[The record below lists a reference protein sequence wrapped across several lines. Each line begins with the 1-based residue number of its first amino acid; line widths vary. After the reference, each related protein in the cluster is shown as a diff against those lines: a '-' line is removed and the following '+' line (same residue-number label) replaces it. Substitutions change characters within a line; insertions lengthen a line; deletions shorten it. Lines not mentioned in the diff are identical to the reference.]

1 MLDLNKLVDN
11 IFKHVH
17 LISTTNIEK
26 QNPYQ
31 CKFGVDSKPGS
42 SVIQTFG
49 NCSFIAL
56 KTPFISEAL
65 ISKDAQIEVRGAIVR
80 IVSRIVLWLFGKIGS
95 MFFRLFVSLF
105 FFNLLLFCLGQL
117 VATNG
122 FFFFF
127 VAQDDVE
134 FQMFLSSTPE
144 SWHYRCVSPHQLST
158 SIFVELVINQQTMSK
173 KTTL

>member
-1 MLDLNKLVDN
+1 M
-11 IFKHVH
+11 
-17 LISTTNIEK
+17 
-26 QNPYQ
+26 
-31 CKFGVDSKPGS
+31 DSKPGS

-56 KTPFISEAL
+56 KTPLISEAL

-80 IVSRIVLWLFGKIGS
+80 IVSRIALWLFGKIGS

-117 VATNG
+117 VAPNG
-122 FFFFF
+122 FFFCSPGWCWIP
-127 VAQDDVE
+127 DVP
-134 FQMFLSSTPE
+134 SSTPE